1 MTTLTAPQSLL
12 PLHLSRL
19 YLNERH
25 RNASRDLSSPYA
37 LHQTLRWAFPGA
49 GHADTPLPD
58 GERLLWRQDLTLDP
72 HTGEPTPTLL
82 VQSITPPDW
91 GALNARDL
99 TESGAGYLLG
109 WDVRTLDLMPAL
121 TPGRALYFRL
131 HANVTVRRKDETGR
145 SARHGLHRPE
155 EQLAW
160 LDRQGE
166 RAGFDV
172 LGVDIT
178 HTGRTR
184 TRKGKQLVTLHTV
197 TFEGALQV
205 TDPIALH
212 QAVWNGL
219 GHAKSLG
226 CGLLSLA
233 P

>member
-1 MTTLTAPQSLL
+1 MTTLTAP
-12 PLHLSRL
+12 LHLSRL
-19 YLNERH
+19 HLNERH

-49 GHADTPLPD
+49 GHAETPLPD

-72 HTGEPTPTLL
+72 QTGEPTPTLL
-82 VQSITPPDW
+82 VQSVTPPDW
-91 GALNARDL
+91 GALNARDPEYL
-99 TESGAGYLLG
+99 TG
-109 WDVRTLDLMPAL
+109 WNVRTLDLIPAL
-121 TPGRALYFRL
+121 TPGRVMHFRL
-131 HANVTVRRKDETGR
+131 HANVTVRRQDEQGR

-155 EQLAW
+155 EQLGW
-160 LDRQGE
+160 LDRQGV

-172 LGVDIT
+172 LGADIT
-178 HTGRTR
+178 RAGRTR
-184 TRKGKQLVTLHTV
+184 TRKGRQLITLHTV

-205 TDPIALH
+205 TDAAALER
-212 QAVWNGL
+212 AVREGL

>member
-1 MTTLTAPQSLL
+1 MTTLTA

-49 GHADTPLPD
+49 GHADTPLPE

-82 VQSITPPDW
+82 VQSFTPPDW

-109 WDVRTLDLMPAL
+109 WDVRSLDLTPAL
-121 TPGRALYFRL
+121 LTGRVLHFRL
-131 HANVTVRRKDETGR
+131 HANVTVRRRDETGH
-145 SARHGLHRPE
+145 SARHGLHTPA

-160 LDRQGE
+160 LNRQGT
-166 RAGFDV
+166 RAGFSV
-172 LGVDIT
+172 LGADIT
-178 HTGRTR
+178 RAGRTR
-184 TRKGKQLVTLHTV
+184 TRKGRQLITLHTV
-197 TFEGALQV
+197 TFDGVLQV
-205 TDPIALH
+205 TEPAAFQQTVQDGI
-212 QAVWNGL
+212 

>member
-1 MTTLTAPQSLL
+1 M
-12 PLHLSRL
+12 SRL
-19 YLNERH
+19 RLNERH
-25 RNASRDLSSPYA
+25 RHASRDLSSPYA

-72 HTGEPTPTLL
+72 QTGEPTPTLL
-82 VQSITPPDW
+82 VQSVTPPDW
-91 GALNARDL
+91 GALNARD
-99 TESGAGYLLG
+99 TNQSGAGYLLG
-109 WDVRTLDLMPAL
+109 WDVRTLDLTPAL
-121 TPGRALYFRL
+121 TPDRVLHFRL
-131 HANVTVRRKDETGR
+131 HANVTVRRQDEQGR

-155 EQLAW
+155 EQLGW
-160 LDRQGE
+160 LDRQGS

-172 LGVDIT
+172 LGADIT
-178 HTGRTR
+178 RAGRTR
-184 TRKGKQLVTLHTV
+184 TRKGRQLITLHTV

-205 TDPIALH
+205 TDAAALER
-212 QAVWNGL
+212 AVREGI